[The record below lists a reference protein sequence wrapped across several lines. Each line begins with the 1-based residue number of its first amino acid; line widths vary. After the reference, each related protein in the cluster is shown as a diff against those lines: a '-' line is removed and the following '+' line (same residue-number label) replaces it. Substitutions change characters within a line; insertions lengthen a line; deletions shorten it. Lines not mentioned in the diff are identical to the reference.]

1 LRHSSITRM
10 LLKSVPIRLVAS
22 LHNTSVK
29 MIEASYAKHITE
41 HGDEHARAA
50 LLHHD
55 ELAPVADNVVAISG
69 R

>member
-1 LRHSSITRM
+1 
-10 LLKSVPIRLVAS
+10 VAS